1 MNTAGEVY
9 AGLLWFLFVVLFRTW
24 YYVIS
29 DTFGTSFCLQQLLS
43 SSFQLRDAFS
53 CDDFVMYVSIWRLDR
68 LSFCIG
74 GADWINA
81 GRSCKYNSAGR
92 SCKYNSAARSVYILV
107 LVFFVLFCFL
117 FLPSAFGVT
126 PRFRWI
132 RFEWDQ
138 SVLVGPSSG

>member
-53 CDDFVMYVSIWRLDR
+53 CDDFVMYVSI
-68 LSFCIG
+68 
-74 GADWINA
+74 
-81 GRSCKYNSAGR
+81 
-92 SCKYNSAARSVYILV
+92 
-107 LVFFVLFCFL
+107 
-117 FLPSAFGVT
+117 
-126 PRFRWI
+126 
-132 RFEWDQ
+132 
-138 SVLVGPSSG
+138 